1 MSQPMKETKENK
13 NMLED
18 NESDSDFQD
27 NGE

>member
-1 MSQPMKETKENK
+1 MSQPLKETKENK